1 MPTVTTENKTTT
13 AKPVKTQALT
23 AVKGMNDLLPPASA
37 QWEWLEDKVRGLM
50 ARHAYRNL
58 RTPIVEPTALFV
70 RGLGEVT
77 DIVEKE
83 MYSFEDR
90 LNGEQLTLRPEATA
104 GVVRAVVEHNMLYDG
119 GKRLYYMGP
128 MFRHERPQRGRYRQF
143 HQIGAEALGFP
154 GAEVDAELILLAATL
169 WQELG
174 LQDVRLE
181 LNSLGQPNERAA
193 HRAALIAHLEQHMDV
208 LDEEAKRRLHSNP
221 LRILDTKNPAMQ
233 AVVEAA
239 PKLMDYLGEAS
250 LAHFNAVR
258 AILDAS
264 GVTYRINP
272 RLVRGMDYYNLTVF
286 EFVTDRLGSQGTIC
300 GGGRYDYLIEQVG
313 GKPAPAVGWALG
325 VERVLEL
332 LKEQGTLPEA
342 TGPDVYAIVPD
353 ASALPVVFKTIQNLR
368 ARGISVQMHAGA
380 GEGMGSMKSQFK
392 KADGSGA
399 QFGLIF
405 GGDELARGEV
415 TLKSLR
421 DGAGAQEPVPLA
433 DVTVR
438 VAEKLAQSTTQ
449 PQTLA

>member
-1 MPTVTTENKTTT
+1 
-13 AKPVKTQALT
+13 
-23 AVKGMNDLLPPASA
+23 MNDLLPPQSA
-37 QWEWLEDKVRGLM
+37 HWEWLEDKVRNLM

-104 GVVRAVVEHNMLYDG
+104 GVVRAVVEHNMLYNG
-119 GKRLYYMGP
+119 GQRLYYMGP

-154 GAEVDAELILLAATL
+154 GAEVDAELILLAHTL

-174 LQDVRLE
+174 IQDVRLE

-193 HRAALIAHLEQHMDV
+193 HRAALIAHLEAHMDV

-239 PKLMDYLGEAS
+239 PKLIDFLGEAS
-250 LAHFNAVR
+250 LAHFNAVK

-264 GVTYRINP
+264 GVAYRINP

-286 EFVTDRLGSQGTIC
+286 EFVTESLGSQGTIC

-332 LKEQGTLPEA
+332 LKEQGTLPELK
-342 TGPDVYAIVPD
+342 GPDVYAIVPD
-353 ASALPVVFKTIQNLR
+353 ASALPVVFKTVQALR
-368 ARGISVQMHAGA
+368 AHGVSVQMHAGA

-399 QFGLIF
+399 TLGLIF

-415 TLKSLR
+415 TLKALR
-421 DGAGAQEPVPLA
+421 DGVGAQEAVPLA
-433 DVTVR
+433 DVTAR
-438 VAEKLAQSTTQ
+438 VQAKLAQSTV
-449 PQTLA
+449 AA

>member
-1 MPTVTTENKTTT
+1 VTTDNKTTT
-13 AKPVKTQALT
+13 KPSKAQALT
-23 AVKGMNDLLPPASA
+23 AVKGMNDLLPPQSTH
-37 QWEWLEDKVRGLM
+37 WEWLEDKVRNLM

-104 GVVRAVVEHNMLYDG
+104 GVVRAVVEHNMLYNG
-119 GKRLYYMGP
+119 GQRLYYMGP

-154 GAEVDAELILLAATL
+154 GAEVDAELILLAHTL

-174 LQDVRLE
+174 IQDVRLE

-193 HRAALIAHLEQHMDV
+193 HRAALIAHLEAHMDV

-239 PKLMDYLGEAS
+239 PKLIDFLGEAS
-250 LAHFNAVR
+250 LAHFNAVK

-264 GVTYRINP
+264 GVSYRINP

-286 EFVTDRLGSQGTIC
+286 EFVTESLGSQGTIC

-332 LKEQGTLPEA
+332 LKEQGTLPEP

-353 ASALPVVFKTIQNLR
+353 VAALPVVFKTIQTLR
-368 ARGISVQMHAGA
+368 AQGVSVQMHAGS

-399 QFGLIF
+399 QFALIF

-415 TLKSLR
+415 TLKALR
-421 DGAGAQEPVPLA
+421 DGAGAQEAVSLA
-433 DVTVR
+433 DVTACV
-438 VAEKLAQSTTQ
+438 VAKLSQHQA
-449 PQTLA
+449 

>member
-1 MPTVTTENKTTT
+1 
-13 AKPVKTQALT
+13 
-23 AVKGMNDLLPPASA
+23 
-37 QWEWLEDKVRGLM
+37 
-50 ARHAYRNL
+50 NL
-58 RTPIVEPTALFV
+58 
-70 RGLGEVT
+70 
-77 DIVEKE
+77 
-83 MYSFEDR
+83 
-90 LNGEQLTLRPEATA
+90 
-104 GVVRAVVEHNMLYDG
+104 LYDG

-181 LNSLGQPNERAA
+181 LNSLGQPDERAA
-193 HRAALIAHLEQHMDV
+193 HRAALIAHLEAHIDV

-239 PKLMDYLGEAS
+239 PKLIDFLGEAS

-342 TGPDVYAIVPD
+342 AGPDVYAIVPD
-353 ASALPVVFKTIQNLR
+353 ASALPVVFQTIQTLR
-368 ARGISVQMHAGA
+368 AQGVAVQMHAGT

-399 QFGLIF
+399 ALALIF

-421 DGAGAQEPVPLA
+421 DGAGAQEAVSLA
-433 DVTVR
+433 DVSSS
-438 VAEKLAQSTTQ
+438 VAKKLAS
-449 PQTLA
+449 

>member
-1 MPTVTTENKTTT
+1 
-13 AKPVKTQALT
+13 
-23 AVKGMNDLLPPASA
+23 MNDLLPPQSA
-37 QWEWLEDKVRGLM
+37 HWEWLEEKVRNLM

-104 GVVRAVVEHNMLYDG
+104 GVVRAVVEHNMLYEG

-154 GAEVDAELILLAATL
+154 GAEVDAELILLAHTL

-174 LQDVRLE
+174 IQDVRLE

-193 HRAALIAHLEQHMDV
+193 HRAALIAHLEAHMDV

-239 PKLMDYLGEAS
+239 PKLIDFLGDAS
-250 LAHFNAVR
+250 LAHFNAVK

-264 GVTYRINP
+264 GVSYRINP

-286 EFVTDRLGSQGTIC
+286 EFITESLGSQGTIC

-332 LKEQGTLPEA
+332 LKEQGTLPEPK
-342 TGPDVYAIVPD
+342 GPDVYAIVPD
-353 ASALPVVFKTIQNLR
+353 AAALPVVFKAVQALR
-368 ARGISVQMHAGA
+368 AHGVSVQMHAGA

-399 QFGLIF
+399 TLGLIF

-415 TLKSLR
+415 TLKALR
-421 DGAGAQEPVPLA
+421 DGAGAQEAVPLT
-433 DVTVR
+433 DVTAR
-438 VAEKLAQSTTQ
+438 VQAKLAQS
-449 PQTLA
+449 PAAA